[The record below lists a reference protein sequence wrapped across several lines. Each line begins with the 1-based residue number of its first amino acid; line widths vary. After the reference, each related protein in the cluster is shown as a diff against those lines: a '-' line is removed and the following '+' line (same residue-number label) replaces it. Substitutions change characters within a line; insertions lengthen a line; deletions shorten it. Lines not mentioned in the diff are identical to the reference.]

1 MKNALRI
8 KTLTTLFLIFALL
21 SGFSFTNVT
30 RAQENEGLSLTL
42 SPNLLDIR
50 ATPGEIVEDKVK
62 IYNNLSNKVVIVPQ
76 IYALKVEGES
86 GGAVPKEEIT
96 AADEHIS
103 WFRYDVPEV
112 VANSNEWVDVP
123 FRIEIPDD
131 AAFGYYYALTFA
143 PKDEPNIQTNGAQ
156 TTLSAR
162 ASVFLLLNVEK
173 NGAIADL
180 SLLDFSAERT
190 IFEYLPANFRVR
202 VENLG
207 NVHLR
212 PKGDVFIRRPGSK
225 EDLAIIRVNETN
237 GNVLPGTKRVFELS
251 WNDGFIIKD
260 KESGNLK
267 FNWDKLLIFRFGPYE
282 ARLLLVFFD
291 GSRDIPIEKTV
302 TFYIIPYTAIGIG
315 VLLIFALFL
324 GGRWLLRKYVQKQV
338 RKFTDTDQTNK
349 KNLRIK

>member
-21 SGFSFTNVT
+21 SGFGYTAVT
-30 RAQENEGLSLTL
+30 KAQENDGLSITL

-50 ATPGEIVEDKVK
+50 TKPGETITDKVK
-62 IYNNLSNKVVIVPQ
+62 IYNNLSNELVIVPQ

-86 GGAVPKEEIT
+86 GGAVPKEGLTTE
-96 AADEHIS
+96 DEHIG
-103 WFRYDVPEV
+103 WFRYEV
-112 VANSNEWVDVP
+112 TEVLAKPNEWVEVP
-123 FRIEIPDD
+123 FTIEIPEE

-143 PKDEPNIQTNGAQ
+143 PKNESDIQTNGAQ
-156 TTLSAR
+156 TTLLAR

-173 NGAIADL
+173 DGAVAEL
-180 SLLDFSAERT
+180 SLLDFNAERT
-190 IFEYLPANFRVR
+190 VFEYLPANFKVR

-260 KESGNLK
+260 KENGDLK
-267 FNWDKLLIFRFGPYE
+267 FNWDKLSNFRFGPYE

-315 VLLIFALFL
+315 VLIIFALFL
-324 GGRWLLRKYVQKQV
+324 GGKWLLRKYVQKQV
-338 RKFTDTDQTNK
+338 RKFTDIEQANK
-349 KNLRIK
+349 KNLRNK